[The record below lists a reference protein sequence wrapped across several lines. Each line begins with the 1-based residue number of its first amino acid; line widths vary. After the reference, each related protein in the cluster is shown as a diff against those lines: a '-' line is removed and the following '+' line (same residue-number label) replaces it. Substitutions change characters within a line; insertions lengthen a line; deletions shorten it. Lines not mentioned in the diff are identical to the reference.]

1 MERSNQP
8 PKPEC
13 CLVEGQGKVRRKDP
27 TRTAAGKRTQGKA
40 RAASGSRVLLK
51 QFSFD
56 TAQNAGGDGVRKSEP
71 KTDETATGE
80 VLDGL
85 PGSESVAREEENA
98 WNWGGPEISR
108 RTNCEGQA
116 GKAAQR
122 QEVSSDGFQEF
133 GSVHSGQRQGRSSEA
148 GKGTDAIALSVA
160 EISTV

>member
-1 MERSNQP
+1 MERINQSSIP
-8 PKPEC
+8 VR
-13 CLVEGQGKVRRKDP
+13 CLIEGQGNVRRKDP
-27 TRTAAGKRTQGKA
+27 TRTTAGKRRQGKA

-51 QFSFD
+51 QFSLD
-56 TAQNAGGDGVRKSEP
+56 TSQNTGGDELSYSEL
-71 KTDETATGE
+71 KTDGTATGN
-80 VLDGL
+80 VADGL
-85 PGSESVAREEENA
+85 PGSESVACEEENA

>member
-1 MERSNQP
+1 MERSNQA

-27 TRTAAGKRTQGKA
+27 TRTTAGKRTQGKA

-85 PGSESVAREEENA
+85 PGQRAWHAKKKTHGTGEALKSPAALTARA
-98 WNWGGPEISR
+98 KRVR
-108 RTNCEGQA
+108 RHNDKKCLLMGFRDSDRFIIPS
-116 GKAAQR
+116 GKAGAPKL
-122 QEVSSDGFQEF
+122 
-133 GSVHSGQRQGRSSEA
+133 
-148 GKGTDAIALSVA
+148 GKGPTR
-160 EISTV
+160 